1 MKKTVVTH
9 SSRFHADDVCAVAV
23 LQLVYGENELEIIR
37 TRDTAVIEKA
47 DIVVD
52 VGGIYDVQ
60 KKRFDHH
67 QITFNEKRE
76 NGIPY
81 ASFGLVWKTFGEQ
94 LCGSKTAATILDT
107 KLVQAID
114 AGDNGVQIYDTR
126 FDGVHPYLV
135 HSMLYSLMPSW
146 KEEIDLDEAFQKA
159 VSVMKQIMEREIIRI
174 QDSLEAQK
182 IVDKKYGAAVRKDIL
197 VFEKED
203 TFGDEDVQFAIT
215 KHEEPLVFIRYRQS
229 DDSWSAKAVWS
240 GEGVFSNRLDFPEA
254 WAALENEALQKVT
267 GVQDAI
273 FCHRGRF
280 LCVAKSLE
288 GVVALAEKAVQ
299 MHVDKK

>member
-23 LQLVYGENELEIIR
+23 LQLVFGESELEILR
-37 TRDTAVIEKA
+37 TRDTAIIEKA

-52 VGGIYDVQ
+52 VGGVYDVQ
-60 KKRFDHH
+60 KNRFDHH

-94 LCGSKTAATILDT
+94 LCGSVEGVEIFDK
-107 KLVQAID
+107 KVVQPID
-114 AGDNGVQIYDTR
+114 ASDNGVQIYDTR

-135 HSMLYSLMPSW
+135 NSMLYSLMPSW
-146 KEEIDLDEAFQKA
+146 KEEIDLDEAFLKA
-159 VSVMKQIMEREIIRI
+159 VNLMKQIMEREIIRI

-182 IVDKKYGAAVRKDIL
+182 IVDKKYNTAVRKDIL

-203 TFGDEDVQFAIT
+203 TFGDEDVQFALT
-215 KHEEPLVFIRYRQS
+215 KHKEPLFFIRYRQS
-229 DDSWSAKAVWS
+229 DDNWSVKAVWS
-240 GEGVFSNRLDFPEA
+240 GAGVFSNRLDFPEA

-267 GVQDAI
+267 GVADAI

-288 GVVALAEKAVQ
+288 GARALAEKAVQ
-299 MHVDKK
+299 THVDKK